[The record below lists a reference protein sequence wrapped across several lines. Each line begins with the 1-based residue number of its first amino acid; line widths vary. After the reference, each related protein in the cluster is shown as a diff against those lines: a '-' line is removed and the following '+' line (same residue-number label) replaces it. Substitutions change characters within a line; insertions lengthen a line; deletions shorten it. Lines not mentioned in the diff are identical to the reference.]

1 MAGLT
6 KGFGRVTLLLSEQNA
21 NAMKKRVGCMRL
33 LQRIPGAERD
43 KDKRAEDGF

>member
-1 MAGLT
+1 
-6 KGFGRVTLLLSEQNA
+6 
-21 NAMKKRVGCMRL
+21 MKKRVGCMRL